1 MNIEQYLTAL
11 NTRYITGI
19 ASEHSYR
26 ADLEALV
33 RQLISGIEVTNEPS
47 QVTDCGNPDYVITR
61 KNIPIGY
68 IEAKDIGKNLN
79 AKIYVEQFTRYKN
92 ALDNLIIT
100 DYIYFQFFE
109 NGELMAQIQI
119 ADIKNGK
126 IVAIP
131 EHFEKFTNL
140 MADFANRI
148 TQAIKSPA
156 KLAEL
161 MAGKARLLQNIL
173 KEALD
178 ADIKQGSNTE
188 LIQQLSTFRTMLIHD
203 LQPQDFADLYAQTLA
218 YGMFAS
224 RYHDKTLNDFDRDEA
239 ARLIPKSN
247 PLLRHLFQS
256 IAGYDIDKR
265 IRPTVDNLAEIFSHA
280 DVKSILS
287 GYGKST
293 QQTDPIVHFYETFLS
308 KYDAKL
314 RKARGVWYTPAPVVK
329 FIVRAADDILKTKFN
344 LTDGLADTSKTTVEV
359 EMQGTSV
366 TKGRHQGNAIFAKQ
380 QVHKVQILD
389 PATGT
394 GTFLAEVVQHLYDT
408 RFKNMQ
414 GAWASYVE
422 NDLIP
427 RLNGFELLMASYAM
441 AHLKLDMLLSETGC
455 NAKREN
461 RFRIFLTNS
470 LEEYHPDTNT
480 LFSAWLSNE
489 SKEANTVKKDTPV
502 MVVMG
507 NPPYAVSSVNT
518 SNWIMNL
525 MNDYKKEPGGKE
537 KLKERNPKTIN
548 DDYVKF
554 MRFSQHFIEKNGEG
568 ILAFI
573 NPHGFLDNV
582 TFRGVRWN
590 LLKAYDEIYIIDLHG
605 NAKKKET
612 CPDGSKDENIF
623 DIEQG
628 VSINFF
634 VKTGKKKQ
642 DTLAQIHHFDLYG
655 KRQDKYNF
663 LQNTRFT
670 DVPYQHLPNV
680 EPMYFMI
687 PKNFKSKNKYDKGF
701 YVPNAIN
708 FASSGVKT
716 HRDDFI
722 VGELNEL
729 RDRVSVFLDNRNSNA
744 EALSKLN
751 LSAPISWNVDKA
763 RKNQLE
769 GNKFIRYAYRPFD
782 TKYIYYDENI
792 VERAREKTIKHNIN
806 IDNLGLILVKQPQAA
821 NISFFDCLFVV
832 NTISDTNFYRR
843 GGPKIFPLYLYPD
856 DGTQRIP
863 NLNTDEIK
871 LFAQSLNLPF
881 VAEKQNDQQSFAP
894 IDILDY
900 IYAVLHSPNYR
911 KKYQEFLKIDF
922 PRVPYPTIKTFWQL
936 AAIGAQIRSLHLMES
951 ELLDDLD
958 TTYPQSGDNIIT
970 RKLTKTNIGYQPT
983 TTKQGKVWINDTQ
996 YFDNVPLLAWEFY
1009 IGGYQ
1014 PAQKWLKDRHNT
1026 ELSFTDIL
1034 HYQKIIKSLTQTH
1047 HLMHTIDN
1055 TLKL

>member
-33 RQLISGIEVTNEPS
+33 RQLISGVEVTNEPS

-178 ADIKQGSNTE
+178 ADIKQGSDTE

-422 NDLIP
+422 NHLIP

-507 NPPYAVSSVNT
+507 NPPYAVSS
-518 SNWIMNL
+518 SNKGKWIQNL
-525 MNDYKKEPGGKE
+525 LKDYKKD
-537 KLKERNPKTIN
+537 LNERNIQPLS
-548 DDYVKF
+548 DDYIKF
-554 MRFSQHFIEKNGEG
+554 IRYGQHLVDKNGEG

-573 NPHGFLDNV
+573 TNNSFIDGLVH
-582 TFRGVRWN
+582 RQMRKS
-590 LLKAYDEIYIIDLHG
+590 LLESFDEIYILDLHG
-605 NAKKKET
+605 NSKKKEVS
-612 CPDGSKDENIF
+612 PDGSKDENVF
-623 DIEQG
+623 DITQG
-628 VSINFF
+628 VSINLFI
-634 VKTGKKKQ
+634 KTVNNKKTKPCN
-642 DTLAQIHHFDLYG
+642 LYHFDLYG
-655 KRQDKYNF
+655 SRN
-663 LQNTRFT
+663 
-670 DVPYQHLPNV
+670 
-680 EPMYFMI
+680 
-687 PKNFKSKNKYDKGF
+687 NKYSFLDNNSISSIDWNIIDTRCPEFYYKQKDFKLFEKYSQGF
-701 YVPNAIN
+701 MLNDLFEVNSCGI
-708 FASSGVKT
+708 KT
-716 HRDDFI
+716 HRDNLVIDF
-722 VGELNEL
+722 NEQQL
-729 RDRVSVFLDNRNSNA
+729 I
-744 EALSKLN
+744 SKITKFFDIDFDKDIFIKDLKIKETN
-751 LSAPISWNVDKA
+751 SWNVINA
-763 RKNQLE
+763 RENNSLDTSKIHN
-769 GNKFIRYAYRPFD
+769 ICYRPFD
-782 TKYIYYDENI
+782 NKVIYFDKKLVDRNRGK
-792 VERAREKTIKHNIN
+792 VMKHMALDNFALLSARTNKTTSVNH
-806 IDNLGLILVKQPQAA
+806 
-821 NISFFDCLFVV
+821 FFI
-832 NTISDTNFYRR
+832 TRFYSEMKTAESSN
-843 GGPKIFPLYLYPD
+843 GSYHMPLYLYPD
-856 DGTQRIP
+856 DGTQRMP

-951 ELLDDLD
+951 KLLDDLD

-1055 TLKL
+1055 ILKL